1 MLHKDGGRA
10 LKAIGKLLNQSL
22 PLDPPLE
29 MVHSA
34 NEEAVQ
40 SAMCDENTE
49 MVEKLPWLV
58 ECHSNTKK
66 QDSK

>member
-1 MLHKDGGRA
+1 
-10 LKAIGKLLNQSL
+10 
-22 PLDPPLE
+22 

-49 MVEKLPWLV
+49 MVEKLSWLV